1 MGYQSQN
8 SYDDQCRKDAL
19 LNELRTARLELNLS
33 QRELAEAAKVPPSAI
48 ARFENFDQGGPPL
61 SVTEPIVR
69 VCDALGID
77 LVEFGFD
84 AEAVAA
90 KKKELKL

>member
-1 MGYQSQN
+1 MGYARQSAF
-8 SYDDQCRKDAL
+8 DDQCRRDAL
-19 LNELRTARLELNLS
+19 LNEMRTARLELNLS
-33 QRELAEAAKVPPSAI
+33 QRELAEAAGVSASAI

-77 LVEFGFD
+77 LLDFGFD
-84 AEAVAA
+84 ADALAA